1 MQYSSPQTAESHLS
15 LFAIASHCQ
24 LTLFSPLCSKPCSS
38 QHKHR
43 VDNAFFTFYF
53 LTWGKETTDFN
64 IQFMESGTHFS
75 KIQMS
80 SVTDQGDFWH
90 ELQVPL
96 QRQPKGLLGPPYTW
110 HFPSFL
116 QTESWAPSATCNTV
130 QNPLPKAGTVPGG
143 LKSKA
148 IVAKTAWSQYNSTLC
163 RSGKVRPGVISSQK
177 IFFSPT

>member
-1 MQYSSPQTAESHLS
+1 MKLQHFQIRIILS
-15 LFAIASHCQ
+15 FVFHAIFLTTNCRVTFVSFCNSFTLSAHC
-24 LTLFSPLCSKPCSS
+24 LFSPLCSKPCSS

-96 QRQPKGLLGPPYTW
+96 QRQPKGLLGPPYT
-110 HFPSFL
+110 
-116 QTESWAPSATCNTV
+116 
-130 QNPLPKAGTVPGG
+130 
-143 LKSKA
+143 
-148 IVAKTAWSQYNSTLC
+148 
-163 RSGKVRPGVISSQK
+163 
-177 IFFSPT
+177 